1 MSHTNS
7 TTNYNLPQFVGTDK
21 PAWLTDINGAFSAI
35 DTAVKAASDAAT
47 TAGSDATTAN
57 TSIGTLANLNTTEK
71 TNLVGAINEVNTAT
85 GTAQETANTAI
96 GTANSTSTAL
106 NTFMQKFN
114 LTNISQGT
122 DTYYAKTGTV
132 DNNMTL
138 AQNSDG
144 SIFKAYGN
152 FRVHRNSSARS
163 TQVQGLNL
171 YGIDTGLVLT
181 TAPSTA
187 YVIKCAGHETW
198 INPDNGSTQWSAEGK
213 DIAVGTNG
221 HIYIAITTGQATWSG
236 NASYEIDMIFPP
248 CIYFNASFGD
258 DPTPTP
264 NA

>member
-1 MSHTNS
+1 MSATNH

-21 PAWLTDINGAFSAI
+21 PTWLTDVNNAMSAI
-35 DTAVKAASDAAT
+35 DTQMKANADSAT
-47 TAGSDATTAN
+47 GADTKATTAN
-57 TSIGTLANLNTTEK
+57 NAIGTLANLETTAK
-71 TNLVGAINEVNTAT
+71 TDLVSAVNEVNTKA

-96 GTANSTSTAL
+96 GTANATSSAL

-122 DTYYAKTGTV
+122 DTYYIKTGTV